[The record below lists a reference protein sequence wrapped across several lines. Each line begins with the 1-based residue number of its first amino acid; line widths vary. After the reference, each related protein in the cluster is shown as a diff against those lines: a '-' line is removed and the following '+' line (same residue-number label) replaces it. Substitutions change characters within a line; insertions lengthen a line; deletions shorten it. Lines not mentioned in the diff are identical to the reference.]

1 EIGIRMAIGARA
13 GDIRTQFLVEA
24 VVLAMLGGL
33 AGALIG
39 VVAIAG
45 LGAVLDWHM
54 ALSADALK
62 WSIGVTALIGIAF
75 GFFPAQRAAQLD
87 PIEALRHE

>member
-1 EIGIRMAIGARA
+1 MAIGARA

-39 VVAIAG
+39 VVAIAA
-45 LGAVLDWHM
+45 LGAALEWHM
-54 ALSADALK
+54 SLSAQALGL
-62 WSIGVTALIGIAF
+62 SIAVTAAIGVAF
-75 GFFPAQRAAQLD
+75 GFLPALRAAKLD